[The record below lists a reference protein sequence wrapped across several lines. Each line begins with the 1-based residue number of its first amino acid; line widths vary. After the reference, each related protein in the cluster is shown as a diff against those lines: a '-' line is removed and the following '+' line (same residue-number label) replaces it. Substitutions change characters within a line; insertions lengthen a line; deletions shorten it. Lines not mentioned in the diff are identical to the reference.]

1 MPSINQLQF
10 YLARAQQARD
20 EAENATL
27 AHVRER
33 CHRSEAAWTQLA
45 DRAARSE
52 AMRARIE
59 KMKADETAETR
70 HETAFDELG
79 PERPHLPPEGGQA

>member
-1 MPSINQLQF
+1 MPSTNQLQF

-33 CHRSEAAWTQLA
+33 CLRSEAAWMQLA
-45 DRAARSE
+45 DRAARTE
-52 AMRARIE
+52 
-59 KMKADETAETR
+59 ETR
-70 HETAFDELG
+70 ATELKRKA
-79 PERPHLPPEGGQA
+79 ERPPE

>member
-1 MPSINQLQF
+1 MPSTNQLQF

-59 KMKADETAETR
+59 KMKADETAEMS
-70 HETAFDELG
+70 HETTYD
-79 PERPHLPPEGGQA
+79 EGGQRGPQTPPDGGQA

>member
-1 MPSINQLQF
+1 MPSTNQLQF

-20 EAENATL
+20 EAESATL

-59 KMKADETAETR
+59 KMKADESAEMR
-70 HETAFDELG
+70 HETPDDEDG
-79 PERPHLPPEGGQA
+79 RHRPQAPPDGGQA